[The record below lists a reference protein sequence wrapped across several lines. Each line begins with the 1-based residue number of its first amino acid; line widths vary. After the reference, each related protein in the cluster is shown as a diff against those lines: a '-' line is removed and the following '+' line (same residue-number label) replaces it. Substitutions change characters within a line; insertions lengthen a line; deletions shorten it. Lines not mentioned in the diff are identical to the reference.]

1 MKVKNEIIYGNVE
14 VDDDLEQSPK
24 IRTTIFLDLE
34 LKNNLKQEAKNTGI
48 KYQQL
53 VRDILNKHFSMNDSI
68 EDRLKQLEKI
78 VLKKTS

>member
-1 MKVKNEIIYGNVE
+1 MKNEIIYGNVE